1 MSTGEGLTNLPA
13 PSLATVSKAE
23 ERVMTTWLPTGS
35 RNLAADSNDR
45 GAIARAGRRAL
56 SVLGE
61 VLSIFNRARVTAGY
75 YEELK
80 SRSEADL
87 AEKGMTRGDL
97 PRAAFRKLTGEP

>member
-1 MSTGEGLTNLPA
+1 
-13 PSLATVSKAE
+13 
-23 ERVMTTWLPTGS
+23 
-35 RNLAADSNDR
+35 
-45 GAIARAGRRAL
+45 
-56 SVLGE
+56 